1 MYAGGAGGM
10 AVTDDPT
17 RKLTTEVQGSGD
29 GGYTDV
35 LTSVVSLLESARQAS
50 ARAVNAVITA
60 TYWQVGRRIVEYE
73 QGGADKATY
82 GERLLAQLSADLSSR
97 FGRGFSRQN
106 LQNMRLFYLSRSDG
120 EICQTLSG
128 ESSKLRPAQGES
140 SSAVSGESSRTMVA
154 PGPTALFPLPWSHY
168 VRLLSVKDEH
178 ARRFYETEALRNGWT
193 IRQLSRQI
201 STQFYER
208 TALSRNKASL
218 LRKGAVRKP
227 EDGVTAEEEIKD
239 PLVLEFLG
247 LKDEYSETD
256 LEEALVHRLEDFLL
270 ELGGDFTFIGRQRR
284 LRIGNQWF
292 RVDLLFFHRRLRCL
306 IVIDLKT
313 GRFGHA
319 DVGQMHL
326 YLNYAREHWALPDEN
341 PPVGLILCAE
351 KDEAVAHYAL
361 GNLPNKLLAAEYK
374 TVLPDA
380 NLIAAEIERTRR
392 LLETRRLSRAPAP
405 RPVKPAADDSNRGEE

>member
-1 MYAGGAGGM
+1 M
-10 AVTDDPT
+10 TDDSSGE
-17 RKLTTEVQGSGD
+17 LTMRVQSNGD
-29 GGYTDV
+29 GRYVDV
-35 LTSVVSLLESARQAS
+35 LTSVVSLLESARRAS
-50 ARAVNAVITA
+50 ARAVNAVITS

-73 QGGADKATY
+73 QGGADRANY
-82 GERLLAQLSADLSSR
+82 GERLLAQLSADLTSR

-106 LQNMRLFYLSRSDG
+106 LQNMRLFYLSRTDG

-128 ESSKLRPAQGES
+128 ESPMLHPAQGKRPPTVS
-140 SSAVSGESSRTMVA
+140 SESSRTMVV
-154 PGPTALFPLPWSHY
+154 PGPAVSFPLPWSHY

-208 TALSRNKASL
+208 TVLSRNKASL
-218 LRKGAVRKP
+218 LKKGAICKP
-227 EDGVTAEEEIKD
+227 EDGVTAEEELKD
-239 PLVLEFLG
+239 PFVLEFLG
-247 LKDEYSETD
+247 LKDEYSETE
-256 LEEALVHRLEDFLL
+256 LEEALVHRIEDFLL
-270 ELGGDFTFIGRQRR
+270 ELGGDFAFIGRQRR

-319 DVGQMHL
+319 DVGQMNL
-326 YLNYAREHWALPDEN
+326 YLNYAREHWGLPDEN

-374 TVLPDA
+374 TLLPDA
-380 NLIAAEIERTRR
+380 ELIAEEIEQTRR
-392 LLETRRLSRAPAP
+392 QLEARWSSVAAPK
-405 RPVKPAADDSNRGEE
+405 PVPPADDDPDRGEA